1 MNMNR
6 KFILFFAVLSLV
18 WILCPMANAQN
29 AVTVSGGDASD
40 NSGSVS
46 YTVGQTFY
54 SANVGAS
61 GQVNEG
67 VQKAYEIY
75 DVTEVQNPISSA
87 ISLSAFPNPTSDF
100 LTLCVESDEI
110 SGLNCVMY
118 DISGKEI
125 MQQRIGSLET
135 SIDMQSLPPAT
146 YFVRVTKGKNEVKTF
161 KIVKN

>member
-1 MNMNR
+1 MR
-6 KFILFFAVLSLV
+6 KFYSIILLFVLSGTAV
-18 WILCPMANAQN
+18 FAQN
-29 AVTVSGGDASD
+29 AVAVSGGDARG

-46 YTVGQTFY
+46 YTVGQAFY
-54 SANVGAS
+54 SANVGTS
-61 GQVNEG
+61 GQVSEG
-67 VQKAYEIY
+67 VQQAYEIY

-100 LTLCVESDEI
+100 LTLRIDGDFVG
-110 SGLNCVMY
+110 GLDCAMY

-125 MQQRIGSLET
+125 MQQRIGSSET

-146 YFVRVTKGKNEVKTF
+146 YFVRVTKDKNEVKTF